1 MNINI
6 PEEKEKAIY
15 ESALNEFALKGYEMG
30 STNTIVKN
38 AGISKG
44 SLFKYFGNKSTLYI
58 YVVDKAIKTLDTE
71 IFNHADN
78 LSHDM
83 FERIIELTKVKS
95 AVSMKYPRES
105 TIMVESMKLEDKN
118 IKKYITD
125 KINYYYK
132 EMQHVFVDGIDYSKF
147 KEGIDAAKVYEILTY
162 ISQGLQ
168 NKYMLKYK
176 GDFNLMAEDIDFME
190 KDVFSYIY
198 FIRDSAYK

>member
-147 KEGIDAAKVYEILTY
+147 KEGIDADKVYEILTY

>member
-1 MNINI
+1 
-6 PEEKEKAIY
+6 
-15 ESALNEFALKGYEMG
+15 MG

-38 AGISKG
+38 ANISKG
-44 SLFKYFGNKSTLYI
+44 SLFKYFGNKSNLYI
-58 YVVDKAIKTLDTE
+58 YVADKAIQTLDHE
-71 IFNHADN
+71 IFKHADN
-78 LSHDM
+78 LSADM

-105 TIMVESMKLEDKN
+105 TIMIESIKLEDKD

-125 KINYYYK
+125 KIDYYYK
-132 EMQHVFVDGIDYSKF
+132 EMQHIFIEGIDYSRF
-147 KEGIDAAKVYEILTY
+147 KDGTDVSKVYEILTY

-198 FIRDSAYK
+198 FIRDSVYK